1 MSNETMYTLVPSTN
15 RGRYVLD
22 DPISAPDVTGGQP
35 LAVLLGG
42 YWIEGRV
49 EQTSNLYTNERS
61 GQVERGYYFIATD
74 DGTICGLCAGMQV
87 RRC

>member
-15 RGRYVLD
+15 RGRYALD
-22 DPISAPDVTGGQP
+22 DPVSGPDVTSGQP

-42 YWIEGRV
+42 YWVDGRV
-49 EQTSNLYTNERS
+49 EHTSNLYASERS
-61 GQVERGYYFIATD
+61 RQAECGYYFTAAD

-87 RRC
+87 RL

>member
-1 MSNETMYTLVPSTN
+1 MSNETVYTLVPSTN
-15 RGRYVLD
+15 AGRYALD
-22 DPISAPDVTGGQP
+22 DPVSGPDVTSGQS

-42 YWIEGRV
+42 HWINGRV

-61 GQVERGYYFIATD
+61 GQVERGYYFIAAD
-74 DGTICGLCAGMQV
+74 DGTICGLCTGMQV